1 MRIKLRELFNDVYEA
16 LDELMYSKLISN
28 ETFRELEASVKIPLL
43 EILHK
48 VENQNSGKYHQ

>member
-43 EILHK
+43 EILDK
-48 VENQNSGKYHQ
+48 LENQNSRKSHK